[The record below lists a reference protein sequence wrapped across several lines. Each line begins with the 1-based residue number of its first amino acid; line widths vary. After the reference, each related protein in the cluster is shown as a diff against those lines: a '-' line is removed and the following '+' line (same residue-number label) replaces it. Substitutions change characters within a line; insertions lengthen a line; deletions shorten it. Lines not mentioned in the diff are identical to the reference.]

1 MSKDGTYDGAT
12 EGVKNLFETLQTEW
26 KQLHDERKITQVLII
41 CTWMIYTNTT
51 ICMYYITISYHIKHN
66 FSKTY
71 VTCFQKYHGQITFHD
86 ILKIQHIPAMIF
98 EHTSLLVPLCE
109 WSSLGTLWWINE
121 TMKIPSLLPKFVVEN
136 HCFFRRNS
144 QNQRWIGTSEQWR
157 NVRLPFWIAI
167 PPFTA
172 KDFDWCPCKPKQ
184 HRAHTKKNYR
194 SVVWAVRTPT
204 VSLRP
209 P

>member
-1 MSKDGTYDGAT
+1 MRGKSHRFS
-12 EGVKNLFETLQTEW
+12 LFAHEW
-26 KQLHDERKITQVLII
+26 YTRIQLYVCII
-41 CTWMIYTNTT
+41 SQFR
-51 ICMYYITISYHIKHN
+51 TISNIIFRKH
-66 FSKTY
+66 
-71 VTCFQKYHGQITFHD
+71 VTFFQKYHGQITFHD

-136 HCFFRRNS
+136 HCSFRRNS

-172 KDFDWCPCKPKQ
+172 KDFD
-184 HRAHTKKNYR
+184 
-194 SVVWAVRTPT
+194 
-204 VSLRP
+204 
-209 P
+209 